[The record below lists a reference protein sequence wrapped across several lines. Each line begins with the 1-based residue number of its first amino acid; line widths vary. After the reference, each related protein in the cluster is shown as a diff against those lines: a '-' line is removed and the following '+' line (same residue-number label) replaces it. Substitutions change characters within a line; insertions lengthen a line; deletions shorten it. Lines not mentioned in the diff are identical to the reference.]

1 MADTIQKLD
10 ESHRTSDPHPASA
23 LRTYYIVF
31 AWLMGLLVLTVLAAQ
46 VDLDH
51 LFPGLNLL
59 VAMMIAVAK
68 GGLVVLFFMHV
79 KQSSKL
85 TWIFASAAF
94 VWLAIMFAYSFSDY
108 LTRTSLPEA
117 VITTP
122 DKQRYPVFEHV
133 DKNTNQPVSHD

>member
-10 ESHRTSDPHPASA
+10 VSHQTSDLHPASP
-23 LRTYYIVF
+23 LRTYYIIF

-46 VDLDH
+46 IDLDH

-59 VAMMIAVAK
+59 VAMIIAVAK
-68 GGLVVLFFMHV
+68 GALVVLFFMHV

-85 TWIFASAAF
+85 TWIFATAAF
-94 VWLAIMFAYSFSDY
+94 IWLGIMFTYAFSDY
-108 LTRTSLPEA
+108 LARKSLPEA

-122 DKQRYPVFEHV
+122 DRQRYPVFEHV
-133 DKNTNQPVSHD
+133 NKNANAP